1 MQERQSKRLTP
12 TQAEAVL
19 RRAAELNAAGLHG
32 GRSQG
37 ISPEALAEAAKRA
50 GISEEGVLQALSE
63 CAGGRSVEPR
73 TLPHRLYGYS
83 RVKIERQLGIPAWMA
98 RERLEHMLRFEQGLK
113 LRRSTDSG
121 SLWDPG
127 DALGVLRRALDLS
140 GERPLLKARCIELLV
155 DERPGGCGVE
165 LVADLYEQRGEYI
178 SLAGIL
184 GATLSLPAAIAGVYE
199 PLYLLALPPAL
210 AVPGLGFKLA
220 YGNIREETRSVLG
233 SLIGDLEQPVD
244 VPDDRRRD
252 RYRGGTQEGRQAP
265 RFSKRRQAARR
276 GGGHQD

>member
-12 TQAEAVL
+12 TQAETVL
-19 RRAAELNAAGLHG
+19 RRAAELNAAGMRG

-37 ISPEALAEAAKRA
+37 ISPEALTEAAKRA
-50 GISEEGVLQALSE
+50 GIPEDGMRQALAE
-63 CAGGRSVEPR
+63 CAGGRPIEPH
-73 TLPHRLYGYS
+73 TLSHRLYGYS

-98 RERLEHMLRFEQGLK
+98 RERLEHMLRVEQGLK

-127 DALGVLRRALDLS
+127 DALGTLRRALDLS
-140 GERPLLKARCIELLV
+140 GERPLLKARSIELLV

-184 GATLSLPAAIAGVYE
+184 AATLSLPAAIAGVYE

-220 YGNIREETRSVLG
+220 YGNTREETRSVLETLIEG
-233 SLIGDLEQPVD
+233 SEQPTGGS
-244 VPDDRRRD
+244 DDGQRD
-252 RYRGGTQEGRQAP
+252 RYYGGTQERRQAP
-265 RFSKRRQAARR
+265 RFSKRRGAAKRSSDHR
-276 GGGHQD
+276 N